1 MGGFF
6 VYNVKQKVPRER
18 QMKPDSWCHLD
29 NAGKCWSLQWLCGKI
44 FMCDP
49 HLHKIFCFLL
59 KTKGKACLAGSVPVT
74 LVKLRAGSGL
84 GVIQGRVPSP
94 WGEGAEPGASPAQ
107 QGQAAGQG
115 LGKMTENTISLFC
128 CAMTSFPCIPHYPE
142 RAECSKCWFFW
153 AVPGFDPRPGALT
166 HPELSWSTN
175 PNSLS
180 MAPSVGQPWARPAEV
195 MKISFVPLCSPVLPT
210 KGWGGISKEGLYY
223 LGWNHCFLRALLEA
237 AGLWISEITAHFR
250 SWNVKMLL
258 RFRSVR
264 VGIWW
269 KCWGE
274 QDVPSTH
281 PANDQGN
288 SAASSKIF
296 PRSLKGLLTDWFF
309 LINLSLW
316 VNWNKIILRFP
327 SWQQHSIG

>member
-1 MGGFF
+1 MFWAFF

-59 KTKGKACLAGSVPVT
+59 KTKGKACLAGSVSVT

-84 GVIQGRVPSP
+84 GVIQGRVPCP

-128 CAMTSFPCIPHYPE
+128 HAMTSFPCIPHYQE

-153 AVPGFDPRPGALT
+153 AVPGFDPCPGALT

-180 MAPSVGQPWARPAEV
+180 MAPSVGQPLKVMEISFSPSVPLSFPPKAGEASPRRDYIIGVESLLAESSPWNGWTLNIWNYSSLQELKCKNAAEV
-195 MKISFVPLCSPVLPT
+195 QECQTGNLM
-210 KGWGGISKEGLYY
+210 EM
-223 LGWNHCFLRALLEA
+223 LGW
-237 AGLWISEITAHFR
+237 AGCTQHSSCKWSGKF
-250 SWNVKMLL
+250 SCKQ
-258 RFRSVR
+258 
-264 VGIWW
+264 
-269 KCWGE
+269 
-274 QDVPSTH
+274 QD
-281 PANDQGN
+281 
-288 SAASSKIF
+288 
-296 PRSLKGLLTDWFF
+296 
-309 LINLSLW
+309 
-316 VNWNKIILRFP
+316 FP
-327 SWQQHSIG
+327 SFFERPFDRLILSNQSFTVSKLK